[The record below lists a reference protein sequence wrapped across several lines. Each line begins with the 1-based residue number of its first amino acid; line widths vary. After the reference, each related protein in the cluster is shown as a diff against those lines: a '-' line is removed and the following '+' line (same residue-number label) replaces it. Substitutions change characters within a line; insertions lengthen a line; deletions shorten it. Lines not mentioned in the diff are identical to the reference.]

1 MRRIDLLKKE
11 ILSVRS
17 RLPALLVLLVIL
29 PAVFAG
35 ASLVFEDV
43 IPRDSPVAVVPAD
56 ETVTSDE
63 TGAVA
68 DLISVFGD
76 TVEMENMEEAER
88 ALVREEVYGI
98 IEVPPGFVDEGGTF
112 VVHAH
117 GAIVPYDEPSK
128 LMVSILDSRIDR
140 IAEIGGIESDIDV
153 DRNVIGEKRN
163 LSEYLAPILLMAL
176 VFILGLTYVPHELRR
191 ERRALE
197 RLRLETSLVAVVVTK
212 VGFLA
217 ALLAVPVI
225 VFAGASWYLGYSTD
239 FLSLPS
245 FIFLIVTFV
254 YLSFLSTG
262 VALASGFSPQG
273 RFANVIILFAAI
285 ILSNIIYPVGFFSS
299 LRRDIARLLPT
310 HYSALAYRSH
320 VTKDIEVTLFSDH
333 LAILLGFTVLTFA
346 FLYASARRYE
356 GR

>member
-1 MRRIDLLKKE
+1 VRRIDLLKKE
-11 ILSVRS
+11 VLSVRT
-17 RLPALLVLLVIL
+17 RLPALLVLLVVL

-35 ASLVFEDV
+35 ASVVFEDV

-56 ETVTSDE
+56 GTVTDEE

-76 TVEMENMEEAER
+76 TVEISDLKEGER
-88 ALVREEVYGI
+88 ALVREEVYGV
-98 IEVPPGFVDEGGTF
+98 IEVPPGYVDEGGTF
-112 VVHAH
+112 VVHTH
-117 GAIVPYDEPSK
+117 GSIVPYDEPSK
-128 LMVSILDSRIDR
+128 LMVSILDSRIDN
-140 IAEIGGIESDIDV
+140 IAQIGGVESDIDV
-153 DRNVIGEKRN
+153 ERNVIGESRT

-212 VGFLA
+212 VVFLA
-217 ALLAVPVI
+217 SLLAVPVA

-245 FIFLIVTFV
+245 LVYLLVTFV

-262 VALASGFSPQG
+262 VALASGFSPHG
-273 RFANVIILFAAI
+273 RFANVIVLFAAI
-285 ILSNIIYPVGFFSS
+285 ILSNVIYPVGFFSP

-320 VTKDIEVTLFSDH
+320 VTKDIEPALFADR
-333 LAILLGFTVLTFA
+333 LALLLGFTVVTFA
-346 FLYASARRYE
+346 FLYVAARRYE